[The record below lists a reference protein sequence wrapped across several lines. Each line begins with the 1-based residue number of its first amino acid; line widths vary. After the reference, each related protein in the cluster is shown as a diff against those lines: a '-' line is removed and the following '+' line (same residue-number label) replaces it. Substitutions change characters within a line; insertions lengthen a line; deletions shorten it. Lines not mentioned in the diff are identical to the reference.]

1 LIDVCTRYDMPIIV
15 SQVVHKLLPILTD
28 AKIHL
33 AFVTA
38 SKINSIE
45 LAIRI
50 LLSGHRHYLNKDAR
64 FPGSLYF
71 DVKAVG
77 QLRPEWV
84 WALGEARNHVD
95 RLEGRPQP
103 EFSVFWEAFAGRL
116 AAMLLRD

>member
-1 LIDVCTRYDMPIIV
+1 MPIIV

-45 LAIRI
+45 LAMRI
-50 LLSGHRHYLNKDAR
+50 LLSGHRHYLDEDAR
-64 FPGSLYF
+64 FPGGFHF

-84 WALGEARNHVD
+84 WAIGEARNHAS
-95 RLEGRPQP
+95 RLEGRPQLGT
-103 EFSVFWEAFAGRL
+103 SVFWEAFAGRF
-116 AAMLLRD
+116 AATLLCE